1 MKNVFFWTEVA
12 VYLKHGMRQV
22 HSYYG
27 LLMESH
33 RWYPTDRVICGE
45 MQDARNPMCSA
56 DVYYV
61 LMLFIAITQHSGKT
75 GGYLHPLL
83 GVVHPN

>member
-33 RWYPTDRVICGE
+33 RWYRIDPC
-45 MQDARNPMCSA
+45 
-56 DVYYV
+56 
-61 LMLFIAITQHSGKT
+61 
-75 GGYLHPLL
+75 YLRWNAGRDGPNLL
-83 GVVHPN
+83 GRCL